1 MYADKRNSEFNPR
14 DKIRNLKM
22 IQSQDFISACA
33 SRGYT
38 FYTGVP
44 CSFLKPLINYVIQNP
59 DVDYV
64 TSTSEGEAV
73 GIAAGAYL
81 AGRKAVGMCQNS
93 GLGNTINPL
102 TSLCFPFRI
111 PILLIVTLRGE
122 PVLNDEPQHELMGQ
136 ITGQL
141 LETLHIQWEFFPDEP
156 EKIGM
161 VLDRAESAMGKTGL
175 PFALVM
181 KKGNVNKTDLLY
193 NHTKRKQSEVIP
205 EGEFQSKP
213 ETRMSRIESIKIIRE
228 TLNDEDALIATT
240 GKIGRELFTL
250 GDTKNQ
256 LYVVGSMGCA
266 AGIGFGIQYVKPN
279 QRVIV
284 LDGDG
289 AVLMKMGTLATI
301 GYYKPEQF
309 IHVIL
314 DNESYESTGGQQSV
328 SSTVDFCNIAAACGY
343 KKCYRADTK
352 HDLIHAIH
360 ALRENSGPSLIHV
373 KVSSGSASDLGRPTL
388 NPYQVKERFV
398 EFLEREGKNA

>member
-1 MYADKRNSEFNPR
+1 
-14 DKIRNLKM
+14 M
-22 IQSQDFISACA
+22 IQSQDFISACI
-33 SRGYT
+33 SRDYT

-44 CSFLKPLINYVIQNP
+44 CSFLKPLINYVIQDP

-81 AGRKAVGMCQNS
+81 AGRKAVVMCQNS

-122 PVLNDEPQHELMGQ
+122 PGLNDEPQHELMGQ
-136 ITGQL
+136 ITGDI
-141 LETLHIQWEFFPDEP
+141 LETLHIQWDFFPDVP

-161 VLDRAESAMGKTGL
+161 VLDRAESEMAKTGL
-175 PFALVM
+175 PFALIM
-181 KKGNVNKTDLLY
+181 KKGSVDKTDLLY
-193 NHTKRKQSEVIP
+193 TYTKSNQSETMP
-205 EGEFQSKP
+205 EGKFRSKP
-213 ETRMSRIESIKIIRE
+213 ENRMTRFESIKIIRE
-228 TLNDEDALIATT
+228 AFCNDDAIIATT

-256 LYVVGSMGCA
+256 LYIVGSMGCA
-266 AGIGFGIQYVKPN
+266 AGIGFGIQHVRPR

-289 AVLMKMGTLATI
+289 AALMKMGTIAMI

-309 IHVIL
+309 VHIIL
-314 DNESYESTGGQQSV
+314 DNETYESTGGQQSV
-328 SSTVDFCNIAAACGY
+328 SPSVDFCHIAAACGY

-352 HDLIHAIH
+352 NDLISVI
-360 ALRENSGPSLIHV
+360 NSSTEFIGPSLIHV

-388 NPYQVKERFV
+388 NPYQVKERFM